1 MALTRRTLVAA
12 GLAAPALIG
21 LGRAAQAAT
30 TLKLSHQ
37 FPGGTIDE
45 GDFRDRMCRKFAAAV
60 KERSKGALEVQ
71 VYPGSSLMKTNAQ
84 FSAMRK
90 GALDMSLY
98 PLPYAGGEVP
108 ETNIGLMPAL
118 VTSYQQAMAW
128 KAAPVGR
135 KLTEILLAKNIVMVS
150 WVWQAGGVASR
161 ERPLVRPEDAKGLK
175 VRGGSREMDLM
186 MKAAGAATLSLPSNE
201 SYAAMQ
207 TGACDAV
214 ITSSTSLISFRLE
227 ELAKSLTSGRGRS
240 YWFMLE
246 PIMMSKA
253 IFDGL
258 PKDQRDLIMT
268 VGAELESFGQE
279 GAQADDT
286 RVEQIFGK
294 AGAKVET
301 LDEATLNRWRD
312 IARDSAWKDYAAKSS
327 SCAEML
333 KLAEAHRSHREQP
346 RRVFLED
353 GLQIDGGCHS
363 RERCRQ
369 RGEELAEAR
378 A

>member
-1 MALTRRTLVAA
+1 MAFTRRSLVVA

-30 TLKLSHQ
+30 VLKLSHQ

-118 VTSYQQAMAW
+118 VTSYPQAMAW
-128 KAAPVGR
+128 KTAPVGR
-135 KLTEILLAKNIVMVS
+135 KLTEILQAKNIVLVS

-161 ERPLVRPEDAKGLK
+161 DRALVRPEDAKGLK

-227 ELAKSLTSGRGRS
+227 ELSKSLTSGRGRS

-258 PKDQRDLIMT
+258 PKDQQDLIMA

-333 KLAEAHRSHREQP
+333 KLAEA
-346 RRVFLED
+346 V
-353 GLQIDGGCHS
+353 
-363 RERCRQ
+363 
-369 RGEELAEAR
+369 A
-378 A
+378 

>member
-1 MALTRRTLVAA
+1 MLLSRRSLVAA

-21 LGRAAQAAT
+21 LRGQARAAT

-45 GDFRDRMCRKFAAAV
+45 GDFRDRMCRKFALAV

-118 VTSYQQAMAW
+118 VTSYGQAMAW
-128 KAAPVGR
+128 KTAPVGR
-135 KLTEILLAKNIVMVS
+135 KLTEILQAKGIVLVS

-161 ERPLVRPEDAKGLK
+161 ERPLLRPEDAKGLK

-246 PIMMSKA
+246 PIMMSKS

-258 PKDQRDLIMT
+258 PKDQQDLIMA
-268 VGAELESFGQE
+268 VGAELEAFGQE
-279 GAQADDT
+279 GARADDE
-286 RVEQIFGK
+286 RVEQVFSR

-301 LDEATLNRWRD
+301 LDEATLGKWRD
-312 IARDSAWKDYAAKSS
+312 IARDSAWKDYAAKSA

-333 KLAEAHRSHREQP
+333 KLAEA
-346 RRVFLED
+346 V
-353 GLQIDGGCHS
+353 
-363 RERCRQ
+363 
-369 RGEELAEAR
+369 A
-378 A
+378 

>member
-1 MALTRRTLVAA
+1 MQVDRRIFVAS
-12 GLAAPALIG
+12 GLAAPALLSLG
-21 LGRAAQAAT
+21 LKPARAAT

-60 KERSKGALEVQ
+60 KEKTGGAVEVQ

-84 FSAMRK
+84 FGAMRK

-98 PLPYAGGEVP
+98 PAPYAGGEVP
-108 ETNIGLMPAL
+108 EMNIGLMPAL
-118 VTSYQQAMAW
+118 VTSYDHAVAW
-128 KAAPVGR
+128 KDAAVGR
-135 KLTEILLAKNIVMVS
+135 KLTEILQAKGVVLVS

-161 ERPLVRPEDAKGLK
+161 GRPLVSPDDAKGMK

-186 MKAAGAATLSLPSNE
+186 LKQAGAATLSIPSNE

-207 TGACDAV
+207 TGACDAL

-227 ELAKSLTSGRGRS
+227 ELAKHLTSGRERA

-258 PKDQRDLIMT
+258 PKDQQDAIMQT
-268 VGAELESFGQE
+268 GAELEAFGQQ
-279 GAQADDT
+279 GAKEDDVN
-286 RVEQIFGK
+286 VERIFSK
-294 AGAKVET
+294 AGAKVEGMDEPT
-301 LDEATLNRWRD
+301 LGKWRD
-312 IARDSAWKDYAAKSS
+312 IAKATAWADYAGKNDN
-327 SCAEML
+327 CAELL
-333 KLAEAHRSHREQP
+333 KLAEKVA
-346 RRVFLED
+346 
-353 GLQIDGGCHS
+353 
-363 RERCRQ
+363 
-369 RGEELAEAR
+369 
-378 A
+378 